1 MISSHL
7 VRALA
12 LFSLLFVAANAHA
25 HGYKLGALDIGHPWT
40 RATPAGADVAG
51 GFLTIDNSGSTPD
64 RLLSV
69 TVAGVAHC
77 QIHEMSMANG
87 TMKMRPL
94 EGGLEIPAK
103 SSVELKPGA
112 FHIMMM
118 GLKAPF
124 TAGTKIP
131 GTLTFEKAGTI
142 DVEFKVEEIGAT
154 PAPMH
159 NHTTGTTN

>member
-1 MISSHL
+1 MSKALLARL
-7 VRALA
+7 VAL
-12 LFSLLFVAANAHA
+12 LSLVFIAGAAHA
-25 HGYKLGALDIGHPWT
+25 HGYKLGDLEIGHPWA
-40 RATPAGADVAG
+40 RATPQGADVAG
-51 GFLTIDNSGSTPD
+51 GFLTIDNEGATPD

-69 TVAGVAHC
+69 TVAGVDHC

-103 SSVELKPGA
+103 SSVELKPGS

-118 GLKAPF
+118 GLKAPIV
-124 TAGTKIP
+124 AGTKVP
-131 GTLTFEKAGTI
+131 GTLVFEKAGRI